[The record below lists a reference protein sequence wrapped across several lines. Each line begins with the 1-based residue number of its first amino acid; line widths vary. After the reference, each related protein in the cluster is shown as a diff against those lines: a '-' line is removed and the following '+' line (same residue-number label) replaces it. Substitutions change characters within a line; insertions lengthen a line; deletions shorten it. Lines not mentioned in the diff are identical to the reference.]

1 MFDNISVSVDYSP
14 TLPVELSSFTAAIS
28 NDNKVNIMW
37 TTESETNS
45 LGFQVYR
52 GTESNLEA
60 ARLISP
66 LISAT
71 NTSQTQSYIFR
82 DGELTQSGTYYYW
95 LESLDLDGQTDFHGP
110 TALDV
115 SLQQGSAT
123 PSIPLVEGISSIYPN
138 PFNPSTGIKFCLE
151 KEDNARILIY
161 NARGQIVRTLLD
173 QRMPSGY
180 HRETWDGTNELG
192 QACGSGI
199 YLIRLVVGERSF
211 TSKAVLL
218 K

>member
-1 MFDNISVSVDYSP
+1 
-14 TLPVELSSFTAAIS
+14 
-28 NDNKVNIMW
+28 
-37 TTESETNS
+37 
-45 LGFQVYR
+45 
-52 GTESNLEA
+52 
-60 ARLISP
+60 
-66 LISAT
+66 
-71 NTSQTQSYIFR
+71 
-82 DGELTQSGTYYYW
+82 
-95 LESLDLDGQTDFHGP
+95 LDLDGQTDFHGP

-151 KEDNARILIY
+151 KEANARILIY

-199 YLIRLVVGERSF
+199 YLTVWLWGRGASQASGASQIRRQF
-211 TSKAVLL
+211 RKFF
-218 K
+218 